1 MDSCIG
7 YLIVRFLCLALLVGL
22 QHAGAASHLPR
33 ASASARESLRFV
45 LVAA

>member
-22 QHAGAASHLPR
+22 QHAGAASHPPR
-33 ASASARESLRFV
+33 ASARESLWFV